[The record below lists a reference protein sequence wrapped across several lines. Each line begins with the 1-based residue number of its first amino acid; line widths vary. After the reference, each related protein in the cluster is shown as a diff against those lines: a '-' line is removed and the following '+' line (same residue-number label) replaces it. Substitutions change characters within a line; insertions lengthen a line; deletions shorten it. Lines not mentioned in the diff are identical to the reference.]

1 MMKEITV
8 EQLAEK
14 LAADETIHLIDV
26 REDEEVAE
34 GIIPE
39 AVHIPL
45 GSLEAELSKLNEE
58 EEYIIICRSGNRS
71 GMACQFMEAN
81 GYQAANVVG
90 GMLEWTGEVK

>member
-1 MMKEITV
+1 MKEITV

-45 GSLEAELSKLNEE
+45 GSLEDELSKLNEE

-71 GMACQFMEAN
+71 GMACQFMEAK
-81 GYQAANVVG
+81 GYHATNVVG